1 MTKPL
6 PDAGGYV
13 TLSSRIAYENPWT
26 RVRED
31 IILRPNGK
39 EGLYGVVERGQ
50 FVVILPLGETDDGR
64 RTVTLVNQYRYPI
77 GQRLWELPM
86 GMWEDRPDARP
97 EELAAGELQEETGL
111 IARTL
116 HHAGI
121 VYQGAGFT
129 TQKGHVYLATGLT
142 QGPCARE
149 ETEQDMTCHTVLLD
163 EVEEMI
169 RRNEITCMVTLS
181 AFGLLRFQGLI

>member
-31 IILRPNGK
+31 IIRRPNGK
-39 EGLYGVVERGQ
+39 DGLYGVVERGQ
-50 FVVILPLGETDDGR
+50 FVVILPLGETEDGR

-77 GQRLWELPM
+77 GKRLWELPM
-86 GMWEDRPDARP
+86 GMWEEQPDAAP
-97 EELAAGELQEETGL
+97 EALAAGELQEETGL
-111 IARTL
+111 IAKTL

-121 VYQGAGFT
+121 MYQGAGFT

-142 QGPCARE
+142 QGPSARE
-149 ETEQDMTCHTVLLD
+149 ETEQDMTCHTLLLE

-169 RRNEITCMVTLS
+169 RKNEITCMVTLS
-181 AFGLLRFQGLI
+181 AFGLLRVQGLI

>member
-31 IILRPNGK
+31 IIRRPNGK
-39 EGLYGVVERGQ
+39 DGLYGVVERGQ
-50 FVVILPLGETDDGR
+50 FVVILPLGETEDGR

-77 GQRLWELPM
+77 GKRLWELPM
-86 GMWEDRPDARP
+86 GMWEHRPDAAP
-97 EELAAGELQEETGL
+97 EALAAGELQEETGL
-111 IARTL
+111 IAKTL
-116 HHAGI
+116 HHAG
-121 VYQGAGFT
+121 VMYQGAGFT
-129 TQKGHVYLATGLT
+129 TQKGHVYLAAGLT

-149 ETEQDMTCHTVLLD
+149 ETEQDMTCHTLLLE

-169 RRNEITCMVTLS
+169 RKNEITCMVTLS
-181 AFGLLRFQGLI
+181 AFGLLRAQGLI

>member
-31 IILRPNGK
+31 IIRRPNGK
-39 EGLYGVVERGQ
+39 DGLYGVVERGQ
-50 FVVILPLGETDDGR
+50 FVVILPLGETEDGR

-77 GQRLWELPM
+77 GKRLWELPM
-86 GMWEDRPDARP
+86 GMWEEQPDAAP
-97 EELAAGELQEETGL
+97 EALAAGELQEETGL
-111 IARTL
+111 IAKTL
-116 HHAGI
+116 HHAG
-121 VYQGAGFT
+121 VMYQGAGFT

-142 QGPCARE
+142 QGPSARE
-149 ETEQDMTCHTVLLD
+149 ETEQDMTCHTLLLE

-169 RRNEITCMVTLS
+169 RKNEITCMVTLS
-181 AFGLLRFQGLI
+181 AFGLLRAQALI